1 VTIVNKWYGTITG
14 PTQNPAPTAG
24 GSFSP
29 GDMLIGFSWENPG
42 SDLVTCTGA
51 TAIDF
56 NTNAK
61 QVRAFAFVSATGA
74 EAMPTFAWNGGTT
87 GRAFVACYSGVDA
100 GLATGGNVSDRTSNT
115 TKDIVAPAVVRT
127 PSVDGCLCLYYG
139 IHKKTV
145 TSDGTTF
152 TPPAGTGFTIPVQ
165 TSVSGTTASFM
176 LGEWIQ
182 ETATAIASGVIFAGS
197 VAESAGVNMQS
208 GIIILKPALIVAVT
222 PTRSLLGVG
231 T

>member
-1 VTIVNKWYGTITG
+1 MTIANKWYGTITG
-14 PTQNPAPTAG
+14 ASANPAPTAG
-24 GSFSP
+24 GSFSA
-29 GDMLIGFSWENPG
+29 GDMIIGFSWENPG

-51 TAIDF
+51 AAIDF

-61 QVRAFAFVSATGA
+61 QVRAFAFISAMGA
-74 EAMPTFAWNGGTT
+74 EAMPTFAWNGGGT

-115 TKDIVAPAVVRT
+115 TKDIVAPAVVRL

-139 IHKKTV
+139 IHKKTL
-145 TSDGTTF
+145 TSNGTSF
-152 TPPAGTGFTIPVQ
+152 TAPSGTGFTIPVQ
-165 TSVSGTTASFM
+165 SAPVNNDAAFV

-182 ETATAIASGVIFAGS
+182 GTATSIASGLIFSGS
-197 VAESAGVNMQS
+197 IAEGSAINMQS
-208 GIIILKPALIVAVT
+208 GIIILKPAIITAAV

>member
-1 VTIVNKWYGTITG
+1 MTILNKWYGAITAAS
-14 PTQNPAPTAG
+14 QNPAPAAG
-24 GSFSP
+24 GSFSA
-29 GDMLIGFSWENPG
+29 GDMILGISWERPG

-51 TAIDF
+51 GAIDF

-61 QVRAFAFVSATGA
+61 QVRAFAFISTTGS
-74 EAMPTFAWNGGTT
+74 ESMPTFAWNGGTS

-100 GLATGGNVSDRTSNT
+100 GLATGGNVSDRTANT

-139 IHKKTV
+139 IHLKTATTDGV
-145 TSDGTTF
+145 TFS
-152 TPPAGTGFTIPVQ
+152 PPAGTGFTIPVQ
-165 TSVSGTTASFM
+165 DTHTGNSVSFI

-182 ETATAIASGVIFAGS
+182 TAATSIASGVIFPGSIAES
-197 VAESAGVNMQS
+197 VASNMQS
-208 GIIILKPALIVAVT
+208 GIIILKPAIIAAAV
-222 PTRSLLGVG
+222 PTRALLGVG